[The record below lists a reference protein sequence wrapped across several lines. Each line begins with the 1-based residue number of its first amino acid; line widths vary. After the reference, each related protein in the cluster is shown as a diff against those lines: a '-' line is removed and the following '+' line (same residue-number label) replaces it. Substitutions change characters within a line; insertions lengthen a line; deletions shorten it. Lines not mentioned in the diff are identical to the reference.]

1 MKRSAGNDE
10 EFRLERFLPY
20 RLSVLANRL
29 SRAFA
34 RRYQDEFGISI
45 AEWRVVA
52 VLGAFAPLSSNEIGE
67 RTEMDKAKV
76 SRAVAALLK
85 AGMIA
90 REAHPTDQRLI
101 QLALSRQ
108 GRKIYEAI
116 VPRAGAGGGDD
127 QGAVAP
133 RSGADPCL
141 AGSARRAHRRRR
153 RRGKLSASK
162 KPRPQGRGFRRLCS
176 LGSLV

>member
-116 VPRAGAGGGDD
+116 VPRARALEAEMTKGLSRRDLAQIHALLDQLGARID
-127 QGAVAP
+127 AVA
-133 RSGADPCL
+133 GA
-141 AGSARRAHRRRR
+141 AN
-153 RRGKLSASK
+153 
-162 KPRPQGRGFRRLCS
+162 
-176 LGSLV
+176 

>member
-1 MKRSAGNDE
+1 MKRSTGSGD
-10 EFRLERFLPY
+10 FRLEAFLPY

-45 AEWRVVA
+45 AEWRVIA
-52 VLGAFAPLSSNEIGE
+52 VLGSFAPLSSNEIGDK
-67 RTEMDKAKV
+67 TEMDKAKV

-101 QLALSRQ
+101 QLTLSRH
-108 GRKIYEAI
+108 GRKVYEAI
-116 VPRAGAGGGDD
+116 VPRARALEAELTRGLSRQDLGRIHALLDQLGARID
-127 QGAVAP
+127 AVAGDHGA
-133 RSGADPCL
+133 SGQDWA
-141 AGSARRAHRRRR
+141 
-153 RRGKLSASK
+153 
-162 KPRPQGRGFRRLCS
+162 
-176 LGSLV
+176 

>member
-1 MKRSAGNDE
+1 MKRSGGSAGPDG
-10 EFRLERFLPY
+10 FRLESFLPY

-45 AEWRVVA
+45 PEWRVIA
-52 VLGAFAPLSSNEIGE
+52 VLGAFAPLSSNEICE

-85 AGMIA
+85 ARRIERA
-90 REAHPTDQRLI
+90 PHPTDQRLI
-101 QLALSRQ
+101 QLTLSAK

-116 VPRAGAGGGDD
+116 VPRALALEADLTRGMSRAEIAQIHDLLDRLGLRID
-127 QGAVAP
+127 AVA
-133 RSGADPCL
+133 AE
-141 AGSARRAHRRRR
+141 
-153 RRGKLSASK
+153 
-162 KPRPQGRGFRRLCS
+162 
-176 LGSLV
+176 